1 MEYLDIYNSDGSLTG
16 EKKSKKEA
24 HEKGL
29 LHKTVHIWFINSN
42 KEVLIQKRSPLMDSY
57 PNKWDIS
64 VAGHIS
70 AGEDV
75 LTSALRE
82 TKEEIGL
89 KLKADDLIKIG
100 ELRQSSQRE
109 DYINNEINS
118 IYIVKMDLDVD
129 SLIKQPEEV
138 SELKYIPYQKLKTI
152 VKNEDPSFVPRV
164 EEYKL
169 LFDYI
174 DNF

>member
-1 MEYLDIYNSDGSLTG
+1 MEYLDIYNSDGSLSG
-16 EKKSKKEA
+16 EKKTKKEV

-29 LHKTVHIWFINSN
+29 LHKVAHIWFINSN
-42 KEVLIQKRSPLMDSY
+42 KEVLIQKRSPLMDSH

-64 VAGHIS
+64 VAGHAS

-82 TKEEIGL
+82 AKEEIGL

-152 VKNEDPSFVPRV
+152 VKNEDPSFVPHV